1 MLLSFVLSI
10 VVVNYFGEKVYGD
23 YTLAFSVIELLG
35 VFAMLGFNQFFLI
48 HIPKVLDDDTKVS
61 SIYFSGKKTVL
72 LASSV
77 FSLILFGASFLE
89 LPYFDRENA
98 RFFFRFGALAMPLF
112 AFGNLQSTFLNSIK
126 LSNLSQ
132 WNEKLI
138 KPIVLIV
145 LVILI
150 ALLGKDVEWLLYAYF
165 LSVIVG
171 VLLNHTFVSKHFSFK
186 KITDYTTDVF
196 AKKRGLTLIII
207 ISFITLI
214 ASRTDMYMLGWI
226 SGSEYSGLYNV
237 YFKLSGLVSIGLSS
251 SLVIVMPLLSEK
263 LSKHQIIEARSMLKS
278 SSRLTLLMGLMA
290 FAAIFMIAPHFMT
303 IYKSDFFQTN
313 IYALYIF
320 CFASLANLISG
331 PSGALLTAGN
341 KLNLLVFA
349 HASALIINVALNI
362 WLIPAFGIEGA
373 AWATLASQ
381 VYINLMLY
389 IFCVKYLHLNPTA
402 FGK

>member
-1 MLLSFVLSI
+1 MVLSFVLSV

-77 FSLILFGASFLE
+77 FALVLFGASFLKF
-89 LPYFDRENA
+89 PYFDSENA

-112 AFGNLQSTFLNSIK
+112 DFGNLQSTFLNSIK

-138 KPIVLIV
+138 KPIILIV

-251 SLVIVMPLLSEK
+251 SLVIVMPLLV
-263 LSKHQIIEARSMLKS
+263 
-278 SSRLTLLMGLMA
+278 
-290 FAAIFMIAPHFMT
+290 
-303 IYKSDFFQTN
+303 
-313 IYALYIF
+313 IYA
-320 CFASLANLISG
+320 NLVG
-331 PSGALLTAGN
+331 MLGGALVATTMDVSFSQYIMQIQKSVNWIHISAGLI
-341 KLNLLVFA
+341 KSVFFGLLIA
-349 HASALIINVALNI
+349 VAGCQAGLHCGRNSDAVGMAATNAVVRSIVYLVVADAAFNI
-362 WLIPAFGIEGA
+362 LYFKMGI
-373 AWATLASQ
+373 
-381 VYINLMLY
+381 
-389 IFCVKYLHLNPTA
+389 
-402 FGK
+402 